1 MKLYSFPLASIEKA
15 INKRLLT
22 LPPDHK
28 QWFAS
33 RWQQKPYQKSFV
45 ENKAMPLVVCLAK
58 CKTWTDEEF
67 NSEITNWNV
76 TFHPAEVEV
85 LRPMIDGDG
94 LIQLMQKRVP
104 ETRIRALY
112 AKLDDNPA

>member
-1 MKLYSFPLASIEKA
+1 MRRLKKPSTSGCLPCRLITSNGLPAGG
-15 INKRLLT
+15 NKSL
-22 LPPDHK
+22 
-28 QWFAS
+28 
-33 RWQQKPYQKSFV
+33 
-45 ENKAMPLVVCLAK
+45 VCLAK

-104 ETRIRALY
+104 ETRIRALH